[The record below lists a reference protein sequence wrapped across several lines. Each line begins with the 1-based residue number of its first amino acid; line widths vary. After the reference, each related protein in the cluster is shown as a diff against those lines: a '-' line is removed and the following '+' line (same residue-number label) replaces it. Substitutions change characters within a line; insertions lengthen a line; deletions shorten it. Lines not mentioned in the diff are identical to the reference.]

1 MKILIWSGCIIVC
14 AFAMTI
20 LGVNNSPLL
29 ATLLFAGS
37 CVLAK
42 FLSGKWDTH
51 KRREENDYIR
61 QEKDKANITN
71 STSEEE
77 KQNNL

>member
-1 MKILIWSGCIIVC
+1 MKILIWSVCIIVC
-14 AFAMTI
+14 GFAMTI
-20 LGVNNSPLL
+20 PGVNQSPLL

-37 CVLAK
+37 CTLAK
-42 FLSGKWDTH
+42 FLSGKWVTY
-51 KRREENDYIR
+51 KRKD
-61 QEKDKANITN
+61 EKDYITN